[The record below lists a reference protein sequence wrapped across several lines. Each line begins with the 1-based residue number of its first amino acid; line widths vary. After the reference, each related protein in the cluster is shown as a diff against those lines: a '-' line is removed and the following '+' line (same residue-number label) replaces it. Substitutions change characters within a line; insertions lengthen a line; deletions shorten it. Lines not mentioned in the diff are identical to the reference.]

1 MCADMTDLA
10 LLKYLDGEPDV
21 VRSAA
26 ALCGAAARF
35 RATQDALTTAN
46 TGLLKALAAA
56 GVQKEDREQIACAF
70 LFLNHRMCEVTSA
83 AHAEEGRDD
92 ER

>member
-1 MCADMTDLA
+1 MGPDSTDLA

-21 VRSAA
+21 VQAAA

-46 TGLLKALAAA
+46 TRLLAALAEA
-56 GVQKEDREQIACAF
+56 GVPKDDRAEIACAF
-70 LFLNHRMCEVTSA
+70 LFLNHRMCEVSSA
-83 AHAEEGRDD
+83 AHAEEGHD

>member
-21 VRSAA
+21 VHSAA

-35 RATQDALTTAN
+35 RASQD
-46 TGLLKALAAA
+46 ALAAA
-56 GVQKEDREQIACAF
+56 NVRLLASLAEAGVPKDDREQIACAF
-70 LFLNHRMCEVTSA
+70 LFLNHRMCEVSSA
-83 AHAEEGRDD
+83 EHTEEGRDD

>member
-1 MCADMTDLA
+1 MCADMNDLA

-26 ALCGAAARF
+26 VLCGAAARF
-35 RATQDALTTAN
+35 RATQDALTAAN
-46 TGLLKALAAA
+46 LRLLTALAEA
-56 GVQKEDREQIACAF
+56 GVPQNDREQIACAF
-70 LFLNHRMCEVTSA
+70 LFLNHRMCEVSSS
-83 AHAEEGRDD
+83 AHAEEGGDD